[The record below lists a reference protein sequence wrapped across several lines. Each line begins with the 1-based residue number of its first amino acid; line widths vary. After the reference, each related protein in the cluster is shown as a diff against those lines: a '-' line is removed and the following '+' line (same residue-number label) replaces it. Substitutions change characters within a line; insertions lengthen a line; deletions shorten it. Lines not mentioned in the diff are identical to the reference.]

1 MAEENTAPTPPIEA
15 TDLPPKAAGGDSS
28 VTHAEAGEAIPE
40 VAPDAPAKVVED
52 IPPVAAAEAGEVVPE
67 VAPDVPSKTAEYTPA
82 VAAAEAGDATP
93 AVASANPSRYEEPHS
108 EAHPHFRWH
117 ADALVEG
124 HVYRGMVKDISTQG
138 ASLLL
143 DHNVQNTKFVK
154 LHIHVPPLDVT
165 SPHHVLEVS
174 GKIISTIYDGS
185 EDAFRS
191 GVVFLQFTRESDRT
205 YLQSRMLER

>member
-15 TDLPPKAAGGDSS
+15 TDSPPKAAGGDSS
-28 VTHAEAGEAIPE
+28 VTYAEAGEPIPGA
-40 VAPDAPAKVVED
+40 VPDAPIKAVED
-52 IPPVAAAEAGEVVPE
+52 ITPVAV
-67 VAPDVPSKTAEYTPA
+67 
-82 VAAAEAGDATP
+82 AEAGDVIPAATP
-93 AVASANPSRYEEPHS
+93 ARPSRYEEPHS

-124 HVYRGMVKDISTQG
+124 HVYRGVVKDISTQG
-138 ASLLL
+138 ANLLL
-143 DHNVQNTKFVK
+143 DHNVQNAKSIK

-191 GVVFLQFTRESDRT
+191 GIIFLQFTRESDRT
-205 YLQSRMLER
+205 YLQSRILER

>member
-28 VTHAEAGEAIPE
+28 VTHAEAGETIPE
-40 VAPDAPAKVVED
+40 VAPDAPAKAVED
-52 IPPVAAAEAGEVVPE
+52 IPPVAVAEAGEVVPE
-67 VAPDVPSKTAEYTPA
+67 VAPDAPSKTAEYTPSVA
-82 VAAAEAGDATP
+82 VAEAAVP
-93 AVASANPSRYEEPHS
+93 ANPSRYEEPHS

-124 HVYRGMVKDISTQG
+124 HVYRGIVKDISTQG

-143 DHNVQNTKFVK
+143 DHNVQNAKSVK

-191 GVVFLQFTRESDRT
+191 GIVFLQFTRESDRT